1 MAMLEVNNL
10 SIQFGG
16 LHAVDNFQLK
26 IEKGELYG
34 LIGPNGAGKTTLL
47 RIIMQEISA
56 DSGQVVIA
64 KDKKIGYLAQ
74 YQVIHGH
81 HTIYE

>member
-34 LIGPNGAGKTTLL
+34 LIGPNGAGKTTLVNS
-47 RIIMQEISA
+47 IVGIVKSS
-56 DSGQVVIA
+56 SGTITFKAWIA
-64 KDKKIGYLAQ
+64 P
-74 YQVIHGH
+74 
-81 HTIYE
+81 

>member
-26 IEKGELYG
+26 IEKRR
-34 LIGPNGAGKTTLL
+34 AL
-47 RIIMQEISA
+47 RPDRTKRCWKNNRI
-56 DSGQVVIA
+56 
-64 KDKKIGYLAQ
+64 
-74 YQVIHGH
+74 
-81 HTIYE
+81 